1 MIALSAPG
9 LSRDG
14 VARRDDGET
23 HGRIDDVA
31 AYPLDYVAVLVE
43 VEDTGR
49 LVYRGTA
56 FPCLREGIWLT
67 ARHCLDAWRGPQT
80 AALIYKTAGTSFQ
93 ASVVAVDRHPFLDIA
108 VLRAE
113 HDPVPGFSIGR
124 ATWGNEV
131 SVIGYPEDLF
141 LDRQGLDRP
150 RVRLLKGHI
159 QRVEP
164 PSDEAD
170 CEGDFE
176 LSFACPGG
184 LSGSPVVAQ
193 VGQAVVGV
201 VTGNRESF
209 VVTDSE
215 EVTPGKIYE
224 IRQAVSFG
232 AAVDL
237 ARATAWLEE
246 RLA

>member
-1 MIALSAPG
+1 
-9 LSRDG
+9 
-14 VARRDDGET
+14 
-23 HGRIDDVA
+23 
-31 AYPLDYVAVLVE
+31 
-43 VEDTGR
+43 
-49 LVYRGTA
+49 
-56 FPCLREGIWLT
+56 
-67 ARHCLDAWRGPQT
+67 
-80 AALIYKTAGTSFQ
+80 
-93 ASVVAVDRHPFLDIA
+93 
-108 VLRAE
+108 
-113 HDPVPGFSIGR
+113 
-124 ATWGNEV
+124 
-131 SVIGYPEDLF
+131 VIGYPEDLF

>member
-56 FPCLREGIWLT
+56 FPCLREGVWLT

-93 ASVVAVDRHPFLDIA
+93 ASVVAVDRHPFLD
-108 VLRAE
+108 RCAE
-113 HDPVPGFSIGR
+113 SGARSR
-124 ATWGNEV
+124 SRLLN
-131 SVIGYPEDLF
+131 
-141 LDRQGLDRP
+141 RQGD
-150 RVRLLKGHI
+150 
-159 QRVEP
+159 
-164 PSDEAD
+164 
-170 CEGDFE
+170 
-176 LSFACPGG
+176 
-184 LSGSPVVAQ
+184 
-193 VGQAVVGV
+193 VGQ
-201 VTGNRESF
+201 
-209 VVTDSE
+209 
-215 EVTPGKIYE
+215 
-224 IRQAVSFG
+224 
-232 AAVDL
+232 
-237 ARATAWLEE
+237 
-246 RLA
+246 